1 MEHVFRQ
8 FGRSTQLAGMAL
20 DGVHAERPVFAL
32 PPEPGLLRPFGNA
45 FSQPDFL
52 YHDYAIYLR
61 DNEAARPDGA
71 KLFFAPRYD
80 EMAGMHDLAVIFLP
94 KGKEL
99 IEFVFSSVS
108 KTLEHGAG
116 VIVVG
121 PKKSGIR
128 SCKPLVEKYF
138 GSVLSSRSARHCVV
152 IEAEKTVETELFE
165 GKKSYSVAVFGKELH
180 VVTLPGV
187 FSHGQLDEGTG
198 VLLAHLDAGRVSF
211 KKALDFGCGAGV
223 IGAALKLAHPKKK
236 VDFVDSNVM
245 ALEAARQTLEA
256 NSFGPDCVWASD
268 VFSHVSRRYDLIVSN
283 PPYHAGLMTDF
294 SVTERLI
301 QEANRHLTRS
311 GRLVIVTNAFG
322 KYAPHL
328 RQHFGRVR
336 MAGKRGHY
344 RIIEASKEIK
354 DG

>member
-20 DGVHAERPVFAL
+20 EGVHAEHPLFAL
-32 PPEPGLLRPFGNA
+32 PPEPGLLRPFGKA

-138 GSVLSSRSARHCVV
+138 GSVLSSRSARHCVL
-152 IEAEKTVETELFE
+152 IEAEKTVDAELFE
-165 GKKSYSVAVFGKELH
+165 GKKSYSVEVFGKELH

-198 VLLAHLDAGRVSF
+198 VLLAHLDAGRVTF

-223 IGAALKLAHPKKK
+223 IGVALKLARPGKK
-236 VDFVDSNVM
+236 
-245 ALEAARQTLEA
+245 
-256 NSFGPDCVWASD
+256 D
-268 VFSHVSRRYDLIVSN
+268 VFSHVTRRYDLIVSN

-301 QEANRHLTRS
+301 GEANRHLTRS

-322 KYAPHL
+322 KYASHL
-328 RQHFGRVR
+328 RQHFARVR
-336 MAGKRGHY
+336 MAGKKGHY

>member
-1 MEHVFRQ
+1 V
-8 FGRSTQLAGMAL
+8 
-20 DGVHAERPVFAL
+20 
-32 PPEPGLLRPFGNA
+32 
-45 FSQPDFL
+45 
-52 YHDYAIYLR
+52 
-61 DNEAARPDGA
+61 
-71 KLFFAPRYD
+71 
-80 EMAGMHDLAVIFLP
+80 HDLAVVFLP

-108 KTLEHGAG
+108 KTLEHGAA
-116 VIVVG
+116 VIIVG

-128 SCKPLVEKYF
+128 SCRPLVEKYF
-138 GSVLSSRSARHCVV
+138 GSVSSSRSARHCVL
-152 IEAEKTVETELFE
+152 IEAEKTVEAELFE
-165 GKKSYSVAVFGKELH
+165 GKKSYSVEVFGKELH

-198 VLLAHLDAGRVSF
+198 ALLAHLDAGRVTF

-223 IGAALKLAHPKKK
+223 IGAALKLARPGKK
-236 VDFVDSNVM
+236 VDLVDSNVM
-245 ALEAARQTLEA
+245 ALEAARQTLKA
-256 NSFGPDCVWASD
+256 NSFGADCVWASD
-268 VFSHVSRRYDLIVSN
+268 VFSDVPRRYDLIVSN

-301 QEANRHLTRS
+301 REANQHLTRS

-336 MAGKRGHY
+336 MAGKKGHY